1 MTIYPVEEITTIAQ
15 VEALIEFA
23 ELEEQEATTK
33 IGNKDYRS
41 VVSSKSGREKNDDL
55 AEAEAEVISLVSQMA
70 PFAVNSDKWRR
81 LEGKR
86 QTLAGRIYNVRPDLE
101 PGTSSLTDKIK
112 GMYNHTGLVFQE
124 TESGI
129 LLTQLRAK
137 KATL

>member
-1 MTIYPVEEITTIAQ
+1 MTIYPVEEITTVAQ

-23 ELEEQEATTK
+23 ELEKKEATTK

-41 VVSSKSGREKNDDL
+41 VVSTKSGKEKNDDL
-55 AEAEAEVISLVSQMA
+55 AVAEAEVVSIVSQMA
-70 PFAVNSDKWRR
+70 AHAVDSDKWRR

-86 QTLAGRIYNVRPDLE
+86 QTLVSRIYNIRLDLE
-101 PGTSSLTDKIK
+101 LGTSSITDKIK

-124 TESGI
+124 TESEI